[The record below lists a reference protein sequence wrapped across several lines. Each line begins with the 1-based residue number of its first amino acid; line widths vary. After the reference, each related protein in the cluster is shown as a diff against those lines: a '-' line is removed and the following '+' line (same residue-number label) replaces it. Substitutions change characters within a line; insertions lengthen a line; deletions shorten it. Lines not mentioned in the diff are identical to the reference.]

1 MVRVPIATALVAV
14 LVCPFSGFGLRAI
27 GGPAVL
33 AQNPTTTEPPLE
45 FEVASI
51 KLHPPDTSGQF
62 QSSMR
67 TLPNGQMVLTNV
79 SLRTLLGRGYP
90 SRGSQQILGF
100 PAWAEGKY
108 YDVNVKANRSVSRD
122 EQLEMW
128 RRLLADRLKL
138 AAHYETRE
146 EATYDLVFAR
156 ADHRLGPNMKVST
169 CPAPMPP
176 TPGAPP
182 PSSPPPPPARRTG
195 AEVMASCNG
204 VMTTGGAI
212 FGPRMPVSG
221 LVIWLRGPAGRQV
234 VDKTGVE
241 GVFDIEFLYS
251 TPKPA
256 GADAAPADP
265 NEPPEF
271 FTALQDQLGFKLEPS
286 KTQVEVIVVDHIEPP
301 SEN

>member
-1 MVRVPIATALVAV
+1 MVRVPIATALAV
-14 LVCPFSGFGLRAI
+14 GLVCLSPGSGLQAADFAPQDQR
-27 GGPAVL
+27 
-33 AQNPTTTEPPLE
+33 LE

-51 KLHPPDTSGQF
+51 KLHPPDNSGQF

-67 TLPNGQMVLTNV
+67 TLPTGQMVLTNV
-79 SLRTLLGRGYP
+79 SLRTLLGRAYP

-108 YDVNVKANRSVSRD
+108 YDVNVKANRPVSRD

-128 RRLLADRLKL
+128 RGLLADRLKL
-138 AAHYETRE
+138 AAHYEPRE

-156 ADHRLGPNMKVST
+156 ADRRLGPKMKVSA
-169 CPAPMPP
+169 CPAPTPP

-182 PSSPPPPPARRTG
+182 PAAPPAPPVRRTG

-204 VMTTGGAI
+204 VLTTGNAI
-212 FGPRMPVSG
+212 FAPRTLVSG

-234 VDKTGVE
+234 IDKTGLDGLFDVE
-241 GVFDIEFLYS
+241 FSYS

-256 GADAAPADP
+256 GADAAAPDP

-286 KTQVEVIVVDHIEPP
+286 KTQIEVLVIDHLEPP

>member
-1 MVRVPIATALVAV
+1 MNRTATIVIAGTLMAGPVA
-14 LVCPFSGFGLRAI
+14 
-27 GGPAVL
+27 L
-33 AQNPTTTEPPLE
+33 AQNTAATDPPLE

-51 KLHPPDTSGQF
+51 KLHPPDNSGQF

-67 TLPNGQMVLTNV
+67 TLPTGQMVLTNV
-79 SLRTLLGRGYP
+79 SLRTLLGRAYP

-108 YDVNVKANRSVSRD
+108 YDVNVKASRPVSRD

-128 RRLLADRLKL
+128 RGLLADRLKL
-138 AAHYETRE
+138 VAHYEPRE

-156 ADHRLGPNMKVST
+156 ADRRLGPKMKVSA
-169 CPAPMPP
+169 CPAPTPP

-182 PSSPPPPPARRTG
+182 PAAPPAPPVRRTG

-204 VMTTGGAI
+204 VLTTGNAI
-212 FGPRMPVSG
+212 FAPRTLVSG

-234 VDKTGVE
+234 IDKTGLDGLFDVE
-241 GVFDIEFLYS
+241 FSYS

-256 GADAAPADP
+256 GADAAAPDP

-286 KTQVEVIVVDHIEPP
+286 KTQIEVLVIDHLEPP